1 MARKNHSHANGNGKN
16 GNGTTHTNGNGSA
29 SLSIRTRRI
38 PRIEASRAAGASKA
52 PKGRLI
58 LIGGAEDREGE
69 MVILQQVAARARGGR
84 LAVITA
90 ASSEPAQMWS
100 VYRRVFDTL
109 GVKDVVH
116 VEVEDRDAAYDPA
129 HAQLLKTA
137 KVIFFTGGDQVRITS
152 MLGGSPLCDAIR
164 KGYEDGVTL
173 AGASAGTS
181 CMSETMLVGGNGD
194 SSHKVGNALLMAPG
208 LGLVTNVIIDQH
220 FAERGRIG
228 RLLGAVAQNPRI
240 LGIGID
246 ENTAIVLKDGRFRVL
261 GAGAVYVIDAISE
274 SYTNVS
280 EEHPDQTMSVFDVR
294 LHIMS
299 TNDTFDLATRRPSRA
314 DEDGPKPELFAPD
327 PARAHLAGGA

>member
-1 MARKNHSHANGNGKN
+1 MARTGTRKHTMASRNGSGNGNGN
-16 GNGTTHTNGNGSA
+16 GNGHPLN
-29 SLSIRTRRI
+29 RTRRI
-38 PRIEASRAAGASKA
+38 PRVEAARPANASKV

-58 LIGGAEDREGE
+58 LIGGAEDREGD

-90 ASSEPAQMWS
+90 ASTEPGAMWTM
-100 VYRRVFDTL
+100 YRRVFDRL

-116 VEVEDRDAAYDPA
+116 VEIEDRDAAYDA
-129 HAQLLKTA
+129 ANAQLLKTA

-152 MLGGSPLCDAIR
+152 MLGGSPLCDTIR

-173 AGASAGTS
+173 AGTSAGTS

-194 SSHKVGNALLMAPG
+194 QSHRVGNALLMAPG
-208 LGLVTNVIIDQH
+208 LGFVAGVIIDQH

-240 LGIGID
+240 LGVGID

-261 GAGAVYVIDAISE
+261 GAGAVYVIDAITE

-280 EEHPDQTMSVFDVR
+280 EENPDKTMSVFDVR

-314 DEDGPKPELFAPD
+314 DEDGPKPELFAAEQ
-327 PARAHLAGGA
+327 ARTLGSPTA

>member
-1 MARKNHSHANGNGKN
+1 MAKRKHHSAPKGHGKN
-16 GNGTTHTNGNGSA
+16 GNSNSPA
-29 SLSIRTRRI
+29 LRTRRI
-38 PRIEASRAAGASKA
+38 PRIEAARPGSSTKA

-69 MVILQQVAARARGGR
+69 MLILQQVAARARGGR

-100 VYRRVFDTL
+100 MYRRIFDTL
-109 GVKDVVH
+109 GAKDVVH

-129 HAQLLKTA
+129 NQQLLKTA

-164 KGYEDGVTL
+164 KRYEDGTTL
-173 AGASAGTS
+173 AGTSAGTS

-194 SSHKVGNALLMAPG
+194 QSHKVGNALLMAPG
-208 LGLVTNVIIDQH
+208 LGMVANVIIDQH

-261 GAGAVYVIDAISE
+261 GAGAVYVIDAITASC
-274 SYTNVS
+274 TNVS
-280 EEHPDQTMSVFDVR
+280 EENPDKTMSVFDVR

-314 DEDGPKPELFAPD
+314 DQDGPKPELFAPD
-327 PARAHLAGGA
+327 PVRAHATGA

>member
-1 MARKNHSHANGNGKN
+1 MATRRKHRRRESSNGN
-16 GNGTTHTNGNGSA
+16 
-29 SLSIRTRRI
+29 SLERTRTISRVAAARTTDS
-38 PRIEASRAAGASKA
+38 PRQ
-52 PKGRLI
+52 PQGRLI

-69 MVILQQVAARARGGR
+69 MVILKQVAARARGGR
-84 LAVITA
+84 LAVVTA
-90 ASSEPAQMWS
+90 ASAEPREMWAL
-100 VYRRVFDTL
+100 YRRVFDSL

-116 VEVEDRDAAYDPA
+116 VEVDDRNAAYDMERV
-129 HAQLLKTA
+129 QLIRTS

-152 MLGGSPLCDAIR
+152 MLGGSTMCDAIR
-164 KGYEDGVTL
+164 QSYEQGVTL
-173 AGASAGTS
+173 AGTSAGTS
-181 CMSETMLVGGNGD
+181 CMSETMLVGGSGD
-194 SSHKVGNALLMAPG
+194 ESHKVGNALLMAPG

-246 ENTAIVLKDGRFRVL
+246 ENTAIVVRDGRFRVL

-280 EEHPDQTMSVFDVR
+280 EEYPDKTMSIFDVR

-299 TNDTFDLATRRPSRA
+299 ADDVFDLATRRPTRGGDNA
-314 DEDGPKPELFAPD
+314 PKPELV
-327 PARAHLAGGA
+327 PAAGKSHGATVA

>member
-1 MARKNHSHANGNGKN
+1 MARKRKTAPDPPSNNGHGR
-16 GNGTTHTNGNGSA
+16 SRV
-29 SLSIRTRRI
+29 ID
-38 PRIEASRAAGASKA
+38 RAAAARVSDSTKP

-69 MVILQQVAARARGGR
+69 MLILRQVAARARGGR

-90 ASSEPAQMWS
+90 ASSEPKEMWAM
-100 VYRRVFDTL
+100 YRRIFEQL

-116 VEVEDRDAAYDPA
+116 LEIKDRDDAYRADSV
-129 HAQLLKTA
+129 QLLKGV

-152 MLGGSPLCDAIR
+152 YLGGSPVCDSIR
-164 KGYEDGVTL
+164 RAYEDGATL
-173 AGASAGTS
+173 AGTSAGTS
-181 CMSETMLVGGNGD
+181 CMSETMLVGG
-194 SSHKVGNALLMAPG
+194 SAEESHKIGSALFMAPG
-208 LGLVTNVIIDQH
+208 LGLISNVIIDQH

-246 ENTAIVLKDGRFRVL
+246 ENTAILVENGRFRVF
-261 GAGAVYVIDAISE
+261 GAGAVYVMDAISE

-280 EEHPDQTMSVFDVR
+280 EEETDRAMSIFDVR

-299 TNDTFDLATRRPSRA
+299 SDDSFDLANRRPSRPDA
-314 DEDGPKPELFAPD
+314 DTPKPQLSSPGVH
-327 PARAHLAGGA
+327 P